1 MAYTPLT
8 TTSPANLYFGVDQRI
23 SYGNTSILQLTSG
36 VVDTVGGI
44 FTVMQRLS
52 YLTLLAGYHVYLPCN

>member
-23 SYGNTSILQLTSG
+23 SYGNTSILKPTSG
-36 VVDTVGGI
+36 VVDTVCGTFEAGM
-44 FTVMQRLS
+44 MQRL
-52 YLTLLAGYHVYLPCN
+52 